1 MGHVYKS
8 LLGLGL
14 AATAVFSLTTAAE
27 ARRCKGHS
35 CKDSGVY
42 RHINVES
49 NYGSRRVVVPVRH
62 TRLGDQVKLPG
73 GSWVDC
79 EVTCE
84 YTVRRLS
91 VEPPAHLLD
100 TLWLPAELEDA
111 AGTTATVHLP
121 VLYAGSGSSD
131 DDSVRLGRETRW
143 EEVAPDLLSGRGQRL
158 LVHAAGDELKEVPL
172 LELRTLEIAD
182 A

>member
-1 MGHVYKS
+1 MGHVFKS

-14 AATAVFSLTTAAE
+14 TAAVAFSLTTTAE

-35 CKDSGVY
+35 CDDSGAY
-42 RHINVES
+42 RHIYVES

-62 TRLGDQVKLPG
+62 SRLGDQVKLPG

-91 VEPPAHLLD
+91 VDFWEDQQNHFTSPNYLKYDLD
-100 TLWLPAELEDA
+100 L
-111 AGTTATVHLP
+111 GT
-121 VLYAGSGSSD
+121 
-131 DDSVRLGRETRW
+131 GRIERRY
-143 EEVAPDLLSGRGQRL
+143 P
-158 LVHAAGDELKEVPL
+158 
-172 LELRTLEIAD
+172 
-182 A
+182 